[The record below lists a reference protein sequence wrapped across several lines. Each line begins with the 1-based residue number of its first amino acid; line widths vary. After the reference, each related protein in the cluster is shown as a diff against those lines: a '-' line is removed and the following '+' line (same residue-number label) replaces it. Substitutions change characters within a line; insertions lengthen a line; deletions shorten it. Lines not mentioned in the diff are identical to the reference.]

1 MGNKK
6 IFIVEFNTTNH
17 ETNLLRKITKANYKI
32 TRIYRMQRHSITIV
46 QGTSVTENTEL
57 DDDTT

>member
-6 IFIVEFNTTNH
+6 ILIIEFNT
-17 ETNLLRKITKANYKI
+17 TNLLRKITKANYKI
-32 TRIYRMQRHSITIV
+32 TRIYRMQHQSITIV